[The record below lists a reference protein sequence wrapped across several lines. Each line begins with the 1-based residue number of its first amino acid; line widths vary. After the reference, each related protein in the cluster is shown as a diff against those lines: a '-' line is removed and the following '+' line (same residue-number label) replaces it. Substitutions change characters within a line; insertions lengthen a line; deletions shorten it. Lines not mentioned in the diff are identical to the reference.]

1 MESVENTKDT
11 SSDTVTVEDIALV
24 VSRRTGVPVTKLIES
39 EVTKLTHLED
49 ELRKRVIGQDEA
61 ISSVSRAIRRARA

>member
-1 MESVENTKDT
+1 MAELTYGTIPEIKKQLEILESKEDSKDT

-24 VSRRTGVPVTKLIES
+24 VSRWTGVPVTKLIES

-49 ELRKRVIGQDEA
+49 ELKKRVI
-61 ISSVSRAIRRARA
+61 